1 MADLDTMLAVAAVCL
16 AQELHIQDGQ
26 LPMQALLLIQEV
38 SNIRSEDHLA
48 VLANSEPGMQ
58 LVVVCLAIQTLAVDS
73 VAVAAVTAETTL
85 QAVAVATLVVMAVK
99 RPLVELLMMVLE
111 AVHLLTQPQQ
121 MLLPIQDCT
130 MAQAHS
136 MA

>member
-16 AQELHIQDGQ
+16 AQELDTQDGQ
-26 LPMQALLLIQEV
+26 LPMRSLLLIQEV
-38 SNIRSEDHLA
+38 SNIRMEDHLA

-58 LVVVCLAIQTLAVDS
+58 LVVVWLAIQPLVVDS

-99 RPLVELLMMVLE
+99 HPLVELLMMVLE

-130 MAQAHS
+130 MTQAHS